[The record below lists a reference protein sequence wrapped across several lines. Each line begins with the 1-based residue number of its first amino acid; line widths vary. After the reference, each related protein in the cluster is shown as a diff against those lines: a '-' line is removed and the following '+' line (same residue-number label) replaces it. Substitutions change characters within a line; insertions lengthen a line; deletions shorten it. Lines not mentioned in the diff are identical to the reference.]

1 MVNEEQSRL
10 WNGASGAN
18 WVQAQELLDGMFR
31 PFEQLLATAVA
42 SVGATNVLDVGCGTG
57 ATTLAAARAGGAAR
71 RCTGIDISQPMS
83 RRCTGIDISQPMIE
97 LARQR
102 AARERI
108 DASFIVADAQTH
120 DLAGAAFDMLI
131 SRFGVMFFEDPVK
144 AFANLRRGAREG
156 AALRCIVFRSLA
168 ENAFMTAAE
177 HAAAPLLPALP
188 PRPAGGPGQ
197 FAFADA
203 RKVQGILES
212 AGWRGVEMS
221 PLDVTC
227 KMPAPALEGYFSR
240 LGPVALALREVDGT
254 TRARVMQAVRA
265 GFAPYLHG
273 DEVRFIAACW
283 EIAAL
288 N

>member
-31 PFEQLLATAVA
+31 PFEQLLASAVA

-57 ATTLAAARAGGAAR
+57 ATTLAAARAGGA
-71 RCTGIDISQPMS
+71 P

-97 LARQR
+97 LARRR

-120 DLAGAAFDMLI
+120 DLAGAGFDMVI

-144 AFANLRRGAREG
+144 AFANLRRGARDG
-156 AALRCIVFRSLA
+156 AALRCVVFRSLA

-177 HAAAPLLPALP
+177 RAAAPLLPALP

-212 AGWRGVEMS
+212 SGWRGVEMS

-227 KMPAPALEGYFSR
+227 KMPAPALEGYFTQ
-240 LGPVALALREVDGT
+240 LGPVALALREVDAT
-254 TRARVMQAVRA
+254 TRARVMQAVRG

-288 N
+288 NRTTS